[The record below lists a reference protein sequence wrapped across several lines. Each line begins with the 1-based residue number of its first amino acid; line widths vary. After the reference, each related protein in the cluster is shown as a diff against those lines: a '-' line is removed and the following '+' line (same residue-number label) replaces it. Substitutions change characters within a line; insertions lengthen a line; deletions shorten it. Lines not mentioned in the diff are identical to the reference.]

1 MKTHTIKILNMFLIF
16 LSSISFL
23 SFNSLFIHFIFIFC
37 CSPSMR
43 FTPLQRRYI
52 LMKQNIFVQTA
63 RQIRYLW
70 ALRSRQGEKRKELTI
85 QKKKNVIYFFH
96 SLCRKSTFIS
106 ATFVYTIIT
115 VINREFVLF
124 YSILYSSNCGSK
136 FLRVPREGEVK
147 GYARL
152 SPLV

>member
-1 MKTHTIKILNMFLIF
+1 MFLIF

-37 CSPSMR
+37 CSPSAHAFYAVAKTVHSNETER
-43 FTPLQRRYI
+43 IRANCKANQVSLSIKIQTRREEERAHD
-52 LMKQNIFVQTA
+52 T
-63 RQIRYLW
+63 
-70 ALRSRQGEKRKELTI
+70 
-85 QKKKNVIYFFH
+85 KKKNVIYLFH

-106 ATFVYTIIT
+106 AAFVYTIIT

-152 SPLV
+152 SPLA